1 MSDKVRVI
9 LGLMTFGPFNEGPVK
24 ITNQEATKEIFQR
37 FKSRGYSEIDTARS
51 YANGTQEAWTA
62 QAGYKTTFNFKIATK
77 VYPTVPGMHSPS
89 ELRKLF
95 TKSLEEL
102 QTDSVDIF
110 YLHAADRSV
119 PLLETLQ
126 TVNEF
131 YKEGKF
137 KIFGISN
144 YTAYEVAEIVTTTK
158 FHGFVRPTLYQA
170 KYNVLTRSI
179 EDELIPALHFYGLD
193 LVVYNPLAGGLFS
206 GKYSKDKE
214 VTDGRFGI
222 NSASGAVYRKRYFR
236 DGYWGA
242 LDIVQPVVEKN
253 NLTLLE
259 VALRWLVHHS
269 KLNLGSANSLK
280 GDGIIIGVSSLSQLD
295 SDLDAIEK
303 GPLPQDVIDVLDE
316 AWILVK
322 KDIGPYWQ
330 GELEYSYKFDN

>member
-9 LGLMTFGPFNEGPVK
+9 LGLMTFGPADEGAAK
-24 ITNQEATKEIFQR
+24 ITTQEGTKEIFQR
-37 FKSRGYSEIDTARS
+37 FKDRGYSEVDTARG
-51 YANGTQEAWTA
+51 YANGNQEAWTA
-62 QAGYKTTFNFKIATK
+62 QAGYKTTFNFKLATK
-77 VYPTVPGMHSPS
+77 VYPRVPGVHSAS

-110 YLHAADRSV
+110 YLHAPDRSV
-119 PLLETLQ
+119 PFLETLQ

-137 KIFGISN
+137 KIFGLSN
-144 YTAYEVAEIVTTTK
+144 FTAYEVAEIVTTTK
-158 FHGFVRPTLYQA
+158 FQGLVRPTLYQA

-179 EDELIPALHFYGLD
+179 EDELVPALHLYGLD
-193 LVVYNPLAGGLFS
+193 LVVYNPLAGGFFS

-214 VTDGRFGI
+214 VTEGRFSL
-222 NSASGAVYRKRYFR
+222 NSVLGSNYQSRYFR
-236 DGYWGA
+236 DGYWSA
-242 LDIVQPVVEKN
+242 LDIIQPVVEKN

-269 KLNLGSANSLK
+269 ILKLGSADSLK

-295 SDLDAIEK
+295 ADLDAIEK
-303 GPLPQDVIDVLDE
+303 GPLPQDVVDVLDE

-322 KDIGPYWQ
+322 KDIGPYWH
-330 GELEYSYKFDN
+330 GKLEYSYKFD